1 MARRWRFVGAGAR
14 RGAAGGDR
22 RALGLPSDAEFIAA
36 YCRRRGLKG
45 IDNFGY
51 YLAFCFFRMA
61 AIIQGVLKRALEG
74 NASNPEYGLKLG
86 QYVPVFARHGLEA
99 LDRDR

>member
-1 MARRWRFVGAGAR
+1 
-14 RGAAGGDR
+14 
-22 RALGLPSDAEFIAA
+22 
-36 YCRRRGLKG
+36 
-45 IDNFGY
+45 
-51 YLAFCFFRMA
+51 MA